1 MILLMNEVLDNVPTI
16 VQNLKYFLIEMKQIF
31 C

>member
-1 MILLMNEVLDNVPTI
+1 MILLMNEVLDNDPTI
-16 VQNLKYFLIEMKQIF
+16 DQDLKYFLIEMKQIF

>member
-16 VQNLKYFLIEMKQIF
+16 GQNLKYFLIEMKQKF